1 MDGLN
6 SFVFAKEGEEWI
18 YISSKLYLIYDQH
31 VIPMS
36 INTSE

>member
-6 SFVFAKEGEEWI
+6 SFVLTKEGEEWI
-18 YISSKLYLIYDQH
+18 YILSSLYLIYDQH